1 MNVNKKMTNKRNTRD
16 KVKSPVIR
24 LNSNKFS
31 TLNFFSLGI
40 IQEIWLEEVFTEN
53 FFSKT
58 LDLKSLSDDRFNFI
72 KIS

>member
-1 MNVNKKMTNKRNTRD
+1 MTNKRNTRD

-40 IQEIWLEEVFTEN
+40 IQEIWLEEVFTEP
-53 FFSKT
+53 KRVT
-58 LDLKSLSDDRFNFI
+58 V
-72 KIS
+72 